1 MEPSVSTPVYQNFI
15 NGHFLA
21 NQSGETFDV
30 TNPATGEV
38 TVSINANGDAALK
51 VVDITGKVAMNGA
64 TFNPSTTL
72 FVIDLFSNE
81 LSFFPSCHPSSISSS
96 VEKS

>member
-38 TVSINANGDAALK
+38 ITKIAVGNKED
-51 VVDITGKVAMNGA
+51 VDFAVKSARKAFESWSKLTGAERGKYLFRVARIIQR
-64 TFNPSTTL
+64 PSR
-72 FVIDLFSNE
+72 
-81 LSFFPSCHPSSISSS
+81 
-96 VEKS
+96 